1 MYFDKKNECMGRDEL
16 ERLQLERLQ
25 STLYRLSRNV
35 PFYRKKFESLDLD
48 VDELRSLDDVR
59 HLPFTTKADL
69 RDNYPYDMFAVPM
82 REVVRLHASSGTTGK
97 AVVVG
102 YTKNDVRR
110 WAKLAARVLVAGG
123 VTEDDVVQIAFG
135 YGLFTGGFGFH
146 YGAELLGASVVP
158 SSSGNTR
165 RQVQIIEDYKT
176 TALICTP
183 GYAMYLADTMRK
195 MDLNVNALTLK
206 RGLFGGEAWS
216 ERMRGAIQD
225 GLKLTAT
232 DNYGLSE
239 IMGPG
244 VAGECLER
252 RGLHINEDHF
262 LAEIIDPETLEP
274 VEPGEVGELVL
285 TTLTKE
291 AFPMLRFRTGDL
303 TRLIPGRCACGRTF
317 VRMDRVQGRTDDMF
331 ILKGINVYPQQVAN
345 VLGEIEGVDPC
356 FQIILEREGAMERG
370 TVLVEAGADEF
381 FDEIKKH
388 QNMCATIRR
397 SLESVLGVGFD
408 VRIVERSSL
417 YDEAACK
424 MQRVVDKREL

>member
-1 MYFDKKNECMGRDEL
+1 MFFDKQYECMSRDEL
-16 ERLQLERLQ
+16 TQLQLERLQ

-35 PFYRKKFESLDLD
+35 PFYRSKFEELELD
-48 VDELRSLDDVR
+48 VDDVR
-59 HLPFTTKADL
+59 ELADIRKLPFTTKADL

-110 WAKLAARVLVAGG
+110 WAKLSARVLTAGG
-123 VTEDDVVQIAFG
+123 VTKDDVVQIAFG

-165 RQVQIIEDYKT
+165 RQIQIIQDYKT
-176 TALICTP
+176 TALLCTP
-183 GYAMYLADTMRK
+183 GYALYLANRMREAGIN
-195 MDLNVNALTLK
+195 LNALTLK
-206 RGLFGGEAWS
+206 HGLFGGEGWS
-216 ERMRGAIQD
+216 EAMRGRIED

-252 RGLHINEDHF
+252 GGLHVNEDHF
-262 LAEIIDPETLEP
+262 YAEILDPATQEP
-274 VEPGEVGELVL
+274 VPPGEVGELVL

-303 TRLIPGRCACGRTF
+303 TRFVPGECPCGRTF
-317 VRMDRVQGRTDDMF
+317 ARIGRIEGRTDDMF
-331 ILKGINVYPQQVAN
+331 ILKGVNVYPQQVAG
-345 VLGEIEGVDPC
+345 VLAEIDGLEPC
-356 FQIILEREGAMERG
+356 FQVLLEREDGQDMG
-370 TVLVEAGADEF
+370 TVLVEAATDGF

-388 QNMCATIRR
+388 QMMCAEVRKR
-397 SLESVLGVGFD
+397 LESVLGVGFN
-408 VRIVERSSL
+408 VRIVERTSL
-417 YDEAACK
+417 YDGDACK
-424 MQRVVDKREL
+424 MRRVVDKREI

>member
-1 MYFDKKNECMGRDEL
+1 MYFDKKNECMSRDEL
-16 ERLQLERLQ
+16 TQLQLERLQ

-35 PFYRKKFESLDLD
+35 PFYRKKFEDMDLD
-48 VDELRSLDDVR
+48 VDDVRTLDDVR
-59 HLPFTTKADL
+59 QLPYTSKSDL

-102 YTKNDVRR
+102 YTKNDVKR
-110 WAKLAARVLVAGG
+110 WAQLAARVLTAGG
-123 VTEDDVVQIAFG
+123 VTKDDVVQIAFG

-158 SSSGNTR
+158 SSSGNTD
-165 RQVQIIEDYKT
+165 RQIQIIQDYKT
-176 TALICTP
+176 TALLCTP
-183 GYAMYLADTMRK
+183 GYALYLAEAMRK
-195 MDLNVNALTLK
+195 QDINTNALTLK

-216 ERMRGAIQD
+216 EAMRGRIQD

-252 RGLHINEDHF
+252 GGLHINEDHF

-274 VEPGEVGELVL
+274 VPEGEVGELVL

-303 TRLIPGRCACGRTF
+303 TRLIPGQCPCGRTHM
-317 VRMDRVQGRTDDMF
+317 RIDRIQGRTDDMF
-331 ILKGINVYPQQVAN
+331 ILKGINVYPKQVEN
-345 VLGEIEGVDPC
+345 VLAQIEGVDPC
-356 FQIILEREGAMERG
+356 YQVILERDGVLDKG
-370 TVLVEAGADEF
+370 TVMVEAATDEF

-388 QNMCATIRR
+388 QQMCATIRKR
-397 SLESVLGVGFD
+397 LESVLGVGFD

-417 YDEAACK
+417 FDTDACK
-424 MQRVVDKREL
+424 TQRVVDKRTL

>member
-1 MYFDKKNECMGRDEL
+1 MYFDQKNECMSRDEL
-16 ERLQLERLQ
+16 AQVQLERLQ

-35 PFYRKKFESLDLD
+35 PFYRKKFEAMDLD
-48 VDELRSLDDVR
+48 VDDIRSLDDVTR
-59 HLPFTTKADL
+59 LPFTTKADL

-102 YTKNDVRR
+102 YTKNDVKR
-110 WAKLAARVLVAGG
+110 WAQLAARVLVAGG
-123 VTEDDVVQIAFG
+123 VTADDVVQIAFG

-158 SSSGNTR
+158 SSSGNTG
-165 RQVQIIEDYKT
+165 RQIQIIQDYKT
-176 TALICTP
+176 TALVCTP
-183 GYAMYLADTMRK
+183 GYALYLGDAMRK
-195 MDLNVNALTLK
+195 QDINLNALTLK

-216 ERMRGAIQD
+216 EAMRGRIQD
-225 GLKLTAT
+225 ELKLSAT

-252 RGLHINEDHF
+252 GGLHINEDHF
-262 LAEIIDPETLEP
+262 LVEVIDPETLEP
-274 VEPGEVGELVL
+274 VAEGELGELVL

-303 TRLIPGRCACGRTF
+303 TRLITGTCPCGRTH

-331 ILKGINVYPQQVAN
+331 ILKGINVYPKQVEN
-345 VLGEIEGVDPC
+345 VLSRIEGVDPC
-356 FQIILEREGAMERG
+356 YQIILEREGVMDKG
-370 TVLVEAGADEF
+370 TVLVEAATDEF

-388 QNMCATIRR
+388 QQMCATIRR
-397 SLESVLGVGFD
+397 RLESVLGVGFD
-408 VRIVERSSL
+408 VRIVERASL
-417 YDEAACK
+417 FDLEACK
-424 MQRVVDKREL
+424 TQRVVDKRQG

>member
-1 MYFDKKNECMGRDEL
+1 MYFDKKCETMNRDEL

-35 PFYRKKFESLDLD
+35 PFYRKKFEALDLD
-48 VDELRSLDDVR
+48 VDDLRNLGDVR

-183 GYAMYLADTMRK
+183 GYALYLADTMHK
-195 MDLNVNALTLK
+195 MDVNVNALTLK
-206 RGLFGGEAWS
+206 RGLFGGETWS
-216 ERMRGAIQD
+216 ERMRGGIQD
-225 GLKLTAT
+225 RLKLTAT

-252 RGLHINEDHF
+252 QGLHISEDHF
-262 LAEIIDPETLEP
+262 LAEIINPETLEP

-303 TRLIPGRCACGRTF
+303 TRLIPGQCACGRTF

-356 FQIILEREGAMERG
+356 FQIILEREGAMEKG
-370 TVLVEAGADEF
+370 TVLVEAGTDEF

-408 VRIVERSSL
+408 VRIVERASL
-417 YDEAACK
+417 YDEEACK
-424 MQRVVDKREL
+424 MQRVVDKREV

>member
-1 MYFDKKNECMGRDEL
+1 MYFDEKNECMSRDEL
-16 ERLQLERLQ
+16 TQLQLERLQ

-35 PFYRKKFESLDLD
+35 PFYKKKFEDLELD
-48 VDELRSLDDVR
+48 VDDLRSLDDVR
-59 HLPFTTKADL
+59 RLPFTTKNDL
-69 RDNYPYDMFAVPM
+69 RDNYPYGMFAVPM

-110 WAKLAARVLVAGG
+110 WAQLAARVLTAGG
-123 VTEDDVVQIAFG
+123 VTKDDVVQIAFG

-146 YGAELLGASVVP
+146 YGAELLGASVIP

-165 RQVQIIEDYKT
+165 RQIQIIEDYKT
-176 TALICTP
+176 TALLCTP
-183 GYAMYLADTMRK
+183 GYALYLAEAMHTQGI
-195 MDLNVNALTLK
+195 NTNALTLK
-206 RGLFGGEAWS
+206 HGLFGGETWS
-216 ERMRGAIQD
+216 EGVRQRIQD

-274 VEPGEVGELVL
+274 VAPGEVGELVL

-303 TRLIPGRCACGRTF
+303 TRLIPGQCPCGRIHQ
-317 VRMDRVQGRTDDMF
+317 RMDRVQGRTDDMF
-331 ILKGINVYPQQVAN
+331 ILKGINVYPKQVEN
-345 VLGEIEGVDPC
+345 VLAEIEGVDPC
-356 FQIILEREGAMERG
+356 FQIILELDGVLDKG
-370 TVLVEAGADEF
+370 TVLVEAATDEF

-388 QNMCATIRR
+388 QQMCASIRKR
-397 SLESVLGVGFD
+397 LESVLGVGFD
-408 VRIVERSSL
+408 VRIVERASL
-417 YDEAACK
+417 FDTNACK
-424 MQRVVDKREL
+424 IQRVLDKRKI

>member
-1 MYFDKKNECMGRDEL
+1 MYFDKASECMSRDEL
-16 ERLQLERLQ
+16 TRLQLERLQ

-35 PFYRKKFESLDLD
+35 PFYRKKFEALNLD
-48 VDELRSLDDVR
+48 VEDLRSLEDVR
-59 HLPFTTKADL
+59 RLPFTTKEDL
-69 RDNYPYDMFAVPM
+69 RANYPYDMFAVPL

-146 YGAELLGASVVP
+146 YGAEMLGASVVP

-165 RQVQIIEDYKT
+165 RQIQIIEDYKT

-183 GYAMYLADTMRK
+183 GYANYLADAMRA
-195 MDLNVNALTLK
+195 MDVNVGALPLK
-206 RGLFGGEAWS
+206 RGLFGGEVWS
-216 ERMRGAIQD
+216 ETMRQRIQD
-225 GLKLTAT
+225 GLHLTAT

-262 LAEIIDPETLEP
+262 MAEVVDPETLEP
-274 VEPGEVGELVL
+274 VEPGQEGELVL

-303 TRLIPGRCACGRTF
+303 TRLLPGDCPCGRTF
-317 VRMDRVQGRTDDMF
+317 VRMERISGRTDDMF
-331 ILKGINVYPQQVAN
+331 ILKGVNVYPQQVAGVLAE
-345 VLGEIEGVDPC
+345 VLGTEPC
-356 FQIILEREGAMERG
+356 FQIVLEREGSRERG
-370 TVLVEAGADEF
+370 TVLLEAETDEY

-388 QNMCATIRR
+388 QQACQTIR
-397 SLESVLGVGFD
+397 SALDSILGVGFD
-408 VRIVERSSL
+408 VRIVERTSL
-417 YDEAACK
+417 YDGEACK
-424 MQRVVDKREL
+424 LVRVVDRREI